1 MMLRYDHQILPTD
14 QNVMLQF
21 VAFAAVAALHALPA
35 DAQVFRCADERTG
48 RIAYSDAPCQGSTSG
63 GAVRIQENTLDTSD
77 SREQALRRE
86 LHELRQRMDSYETNS
101 DRPAY
106 GRTESDLQAERAD
119 SRECQQAKRSLEIES
134 GSMTRSKS
142 SVEAKAAAM
151 RSACGIREPDRVEIN
166 NNYGRPPARHRPQ
179 PSVIT
184 NCDSGGCW
192 DNVGNRYNRGAG
204 NTYFPGGGG
213 GACQMIGSQM
223 HCP

>member
-166 NNYGRPPARHRPQ
+166 NNYGRPLPGTDHSRASSRTATRADAGTTSGTAITEARAIPTSRAVVVEPAR
-179 PSVIT
+179 
-184 NCDSGGCW
+184 
-192 DNVGNRYNRGAG
+192 
-204 NTYFPGGGG
+204 
-213 GACQMIGSQM
+213 
-223 HCP
+223 